1 MMALA
6 RYYFVVPSKV
16 LNALVVPV
24 NGTFVLA
31 LYSYLFLLHNKER
44 GIIVLGHYK
53 PQVLERCYSPDQTLT
68 L

>member
-1 MMALA
+1 MALA

-16 LNALVVPV
+16 LNALVVSV

-31 LYSYLFLLHNKER
+31 LYSYLFLLDNKER

-53 PQVLERCYSPDQTLT
+53 PQVLEPCYSPDQTLT